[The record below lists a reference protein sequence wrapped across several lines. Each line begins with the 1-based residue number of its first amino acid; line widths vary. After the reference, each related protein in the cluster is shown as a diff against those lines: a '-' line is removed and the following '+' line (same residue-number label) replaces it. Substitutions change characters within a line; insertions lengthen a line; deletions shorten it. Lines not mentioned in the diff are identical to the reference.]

1 MCLISI
7 RKEIIFNGLD
17 MKYGLND
24 MDIKIIEDLEKK
36 ENIKV
41 KEEEIKKRKYLDN
54 LESLKNAEKE
64 YNLTIST
71 YTKNNKNDYKEYIK
85 TYKDRFEFLKKEYD
99 WESIDLQ
106 TLNDKIINRIYIK

>member
-1 MCLISI
+1 MSLLSI

-54 LESLKNAEKE
+54 LEALKNAEKE
-64 YNLTIST
+64 YNLNIST
-71 YTKNNKNDYKEYIK
+71 YTKNNKNDYNEYIK
-85 TYKDRFEFLKKEYD
+85 TYKDRFNFLKNEYK
-99 WESIDLQ
+99 WESIDLH
-106 TLNDKIINRIYIK
+106 TFNDKVLNRIYNK